1 MTLRHHAKK
10 STRRI
15 LIPGLTLVQGLEIE
29 ILSELAREIER
40 VLLKTNLNAHSMLGL
55 YTMSYDTSLYFEYT
69 REFFCVYS
77 HVHTGTKTTKL
88 SSSKKKKKVKFT
100 VHTARV
106 DPTVNPV
113 PMGHN

>member
-1 MTLRHHAKK
+1 MGSEFTLISHIFRAAAVC
-10 STRRI
+10 
-15 LIPGLTLVQGLEIE
+15 LTLVQGLEIE
-29 ILSELAREIER
+29 ISSELAREIER
-40 VLLKTNLNAHSMLGL
+40 VLLKTNLNTHSMLGL
-55 YTMSYDTSLYFEYT
+55 YTMSYDTLLYFEYT

-88 SSSKKKKKVKFT
+88 SSSKKKKVKFT